1 MLSGWNCLYVF
12 NDVQS
17 GFPSSRSLQ
26 SVIESLSNSKRDDS
40 NSGCHTESRSQ
51 NENTA
56 DTNSSSKELSKDRS
70 SAASFTEEA
79 SNGQKS
85 QNVQNASAETLS
97 KPHVE
102 KKLCNKD
109 SLLWGSRKKRGS
121 REKRA
126 NLMADDGSKD
136 GDNTSTCIQREGSSE
151 GCMKGL
157 KIPKVEP
164 AVSVCERAK
173 PSLTD
178 IVNSISTQGDCNML
192 QRQIDIQV
200 FSQSL
205 YH

>member
-1 MLSGWNCLYVF
+1 M
-12 NDVQS
+12 
-17 GFPSSRSLQ
+17 
-26 SVIESLSNSKRDDS
+26 IESLSSSKRDDG

-79 SNGQKS
+79 SNSQKS
-85 QNVQNASAETLS
+85 QNVQNTSAETLS

-102 KKLCNKD
+102 KKLCAKD
-109 SLLWGSRKKRGS
+109 ALLWGSRKKRGL
-121 REKRA
+121 RDKKVI
-126 NLMADDGSKD
+126 LMAADSSRDGE
-136 GDNTSTCIQREGSSE
+136 NTSTCILREGSSE

-157 KIPKVEP
+157 KIPKLEP
-164 AVSVCERAK
+164 GVSVCERAK
-173 PSLTD
+173 PSLAD

>member
-1 MLSGWNCLYVF
+1 L
-12 NDVQS
+12 
-17 GFPSSRSLQ
+17 
-26 SVIESLSNSKRDDS
+26 
-40 NSGCHTESRSQ
+40 Q

-85 QNVQNASAETLS
+85 QNVQNTSAETLS

-102 KKLCNKD
+102 KKLCAKD

-126 NLMADDGSKD
+126 TLMADDSSKD

-200 FSQSL
+200 FNQYL